1 MISEKM
7 TYTFALRRFLEGKEE
22 KPSRKKQRAKK
33 EKKEKRMKAVE
44 CICKNTPMF
53 YVNAI
58 Y

>member
-1 MISEKM
+1 M
-7 TYTFALRRFLEGKEE
+7 TYTLALRRFLEGKEE
-22 KPSRKKQRAKK
+22 KPSRKKQRA
-33 EKKEKRMKAVE
+33 KKEKRMKAVE